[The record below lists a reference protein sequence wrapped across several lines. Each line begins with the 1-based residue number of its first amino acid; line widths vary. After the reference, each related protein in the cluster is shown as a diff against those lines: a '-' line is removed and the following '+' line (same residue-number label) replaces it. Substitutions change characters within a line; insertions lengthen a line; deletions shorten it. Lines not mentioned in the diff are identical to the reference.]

1 MAGAPARL
9 EIARIGRAHGLRG
22 EVHVWPVTDRDERF
36 QPGARATVGARELV
50 VAGARRQGD
59 HWVVR
64 FEGVDDRS
72 AAEALNGGVLTAE
85 PLGPLPSGEY
95 WVHELVG
102 CSVVDQLG
110 VERGVVEAVLE
121 IPAHD
126 LLVLDDGAL
135 VPMVFVR
142 SVLDGVIS
150 VEVPA
155 GLFGEADGEN

>member
-36 QPGARATVGARELV
+36 QPGATAMVGARELV
-50 VAGARRQGD
+50 VASARRQGD

-64 FEGVDDRS
+64 YEGVDDRT

-85 PLGPLPSGEY
+85 PLGPLPEGEF

-102 CSVVDQLG
+102 CTVRDQHGVD
-110 VERGVVEAVLE
+110 RGVVEAVQE
-121 IPAHD
+121 NPAHD
-126 LLVLDDGAL
+126 LLVLADGAL

-142 SVLDGVIS
+142 TVVDRVITIDA
-150 VEVPA
+150 PD
-155 GLFGEADGEN
+155 GLFGE